1 MVDFIRKSVVI
12 LAVFAVI
19 GAALGVFAWTMVM
32 LFRLLT

>member
-1 MVDFIRKSVVI
+1 MADFIGKSVAV
-12 LAVFAVI
+12 LASFAVL

>member
-12 LAVFAVI
+12 LAAFAI
-19 GAALGVFAWTMVM
+19 LGAALGVFAGTMVM

>member
-1 MVDFIRKSVVI
+1 MADFIGKSVVI

>member
-19 GAALGVFAWTMVM
+19 GAAWAFFAWTMVM

>member
-19 GAALGVFAWTMVM
+19 GGTMV
-32 LFRLLT
+32 LVFRLLT

>member
-12 LAVFAVI
+12 LAAFAI
-19 GAALGVFAWTMVM
+19 LAGTMVM

>member
-12 LAVFAVI
+12 LAAFAI
-19 GAALGVFAWTMVM
+19 LGAALVM